1 MMTTLP
7 APDSQ
12 SGDDLVTDNGEL
24 IGAEALREVAQD
36 VRRCF
41 PRPLLHSELVLI
53 DVDPQQ
59 LHAFWNLPIADLETA
74 RRSLPDREADAPMV
88 LRIIGADGKESFDI
102 EVQGLQNQTYV
113 DVWADERC
121 YRAVLGLRRGDGSIV
136 PLLTSEPAILPSLRR
151 EADEAIPETPPEAAV
166 AARADAAPVD
176 GAPVD
181 GPAAAEPPPLELE
194 TVLALSSF
202 AMGSEIVQLELNAEL
217 RIFGRTK
224 PGSELRLFG
233 RRVSLKPDGSFSISR
248 PLPNGALVMT
258 ALLTGGDGD

>member
-1 MMTTLP
+1 MTTKLP

-12 SGDDLVTDNGEL
+12 SDDNLVTDTGEL
-24 IGAEALREVAQD
+24 TGAEALRDVAQD
-36 VRRCF
+36 VRSCF
-41 PRPLLHSELVLI
+41 PRPMLRSELVLI
-53 DVDPQQ
+53 DVDPHQ
-59 LHAFWNLPIADLETA
+59 LHAFWNVPIADLETA
-74 RRSLPDREADAPMV
+74 RHALPDREADAPMV
-88 LRIIGADGKESFDI
+88 LRIIGAGGTESFDI

-113 DVWADERC
+113 DIWADERS

-136 PLLTSEPAILPSLRR
+136 PLLTSELATLPHLRR
-151 EADEAIPETPPEAAV
+151 GADV
-166 AARADAAPVD
+166 AAPDPL
-176 GAPVD
+176 PE
-181 GPAAAEPPPLELE
+181 PEPEPQSELAAAEQPPLELE

-202 AMGSEIVQLELNAEL
+202 AMGSENVQLELNAEL
-217 RIFGRTK
+217 RIFGRTR

>member
-1 MMTTLP
+1 MTTTLP

-12 SGDDLVTDNGEL
+12 GDDNLVADDPDLT
-24 IGAEALREVAQD
+24 GAEALRAVAQD
-36 VRRCF
+36 VRGCF
-41 PRPLLHSELVLI
+41 PRPLLRSELILI
-53 DVDPQQ
+53 DVDPRQ

-74 RRSLPDREADAPMV
+74 RRSLPESEAEAPMV
-88 LRIIGADGKESFDI
+88 LRIIGAGGTESFDI
-102 EVQGLQNQTYV
+102 EVQGLQNQIYV
-113 DVWADERC
+113 DVWADERS
-121 YRAVLGLRRGDGSIV
+121 YRAVLGLRRSNGSIV
-136 PLLTSEPAILPSLRR
+136 PLLSSEPATLPHLGRGA
-151 EADEAIPETPPEAAV
+151 EVAAPDTPPEPEPAAAGGTDAAPAEAV
-166 AARADAAPVD
+166 AA
-176 GAPVD
+176 
-181 GPAAAEPPPLELE
+181 AEQPPPLELE

-233 RRVSLKPDGSFSISR
+233 RRVALKPDGSFSISR